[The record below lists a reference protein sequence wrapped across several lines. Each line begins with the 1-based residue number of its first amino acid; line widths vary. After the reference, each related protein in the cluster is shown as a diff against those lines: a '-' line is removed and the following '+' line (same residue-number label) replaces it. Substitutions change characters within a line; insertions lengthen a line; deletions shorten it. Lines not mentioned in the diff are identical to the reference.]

1 MVHACIMTTSGSPT
15 QATRS
20 RGCAESGPPTRTMC
34 PRGVRDVN
42 DVTAMVAA
50 KVVRELLGL
59 LMTG

>member
-1 MVHACIMTTSGSPT
+1 
-15 QATRS
+15 
-20 RGCAESGPPTRTMC
+20 MC